1 MDTSATPAP
10 FVLDPAR
17 RDLHAENARLRAL
30 GPLVP
35 VELVGGVRAW
45 AVTRYET
52 LQTVLTDARIS
63 KNIRHWRAWTDGT
76 VPADWPLTSIVAVD
90 AMTTAD
96 GADHRRLRALVS
108 QAFTPR
114 RVEAL
119 RPRVIELTA
128 QSLDRLAELPSGP
141 VDLRQEFAYPLP
153 LNVICELIGLP
164 QQRRDELHMLTNV
177 LLRVVDTPSKAA
189 ARIGTL
195 HELLGELIAL
205 RRREPGDD
213 LTSALIA
220 VRDEDGTRLSES
232 ELFGTVLLMFIAGH
246 ETSLNLITN
255 AVRALLGH
263 PDQLSPVRG
272 GSRPWS
278 AVVEETL
285 RWDSPVAHFP
295 MRYATEDLEIDG
307 VRLHKGDAILASYT
321 ATGRDPAH
329 YGERADRF
337 DVAAPTPRHLAFG
350 HGAHYCLGAQLA
362 RLEAE
367 VALPALFDR
376 FPELGPAVPLDEL
389 EPLTTVVSN
398 STSTLPVL
406 LGAQRSS
413 GRRAVS
419 GSTR

>member
-1 MDTSATPAP
+1 M
-10 FVLDPAR
+10 LDPTR
-17 RDLHAENARLRAL
+17 CGLHAENDRLREI

-45 AVTRYET
+45 AVTRHAT
-52 LQTVLTDARIS
+52 LQTVLTDPRVS
-63 KNIRHWRAWTDGT
+63 KDIRHWRAWADGT
-76 VPADWPLTSIVAVD
+76 VPGNWPLTAIVAVK
-90 AMTTAD
+90 AMTTVD
-96 GADHRRLRALVS
+96 GADHRRLRGLVS
-108 QAFTPR
+108 QAFTSR

-119 RPRVIELTA
+119 RPRVAQLTNEL
-128 QSLDRLAELPSGP
+128 LDRLAQLPPGP

-153 LNVICELIGLP
+153 LHVVCEMIGLP
-164 QQRRDELHMLTNV
+164 EERRDELHTLTNV
-177 LLRVVDTPSKAA
+177 LLRAVDTPEQTAS
-189 ARIGTL
+189 RTGTL
-195 HELLGELIAL
+195 HQLLAEVIEL
-205 RRREPGDD
+205 RRRDPGDD

-220 VRDEDGTRLSES
+220 ARDEDGTRLSEA

-246 ETSLNLITN
+246 ETTLNLITN

-263 PDQLSPVRG
+263 PDQLALVRG
-272 GSRPWS
+272 GSRPWG

-307 VRLHKGDAILASYT
+307 ATLHRGDAILASY
-321 ATGRDPAH
+321 AAAGRDPAQ
-329 YGERADRF
+329 YGERAGHF
-337 DVAAPTPRHLAFG
+337 DVAAPSPRHLSFG

-376 FPELGPAVPLDEL
+376 FPQLAPAVPLAEL
-389 EPLTTVVSN
+389 EPLTTAVSN
-398 STSTLPVL
+398 STGTLPVL
-406 LGAQRSS
+406 LGAQRSN

>member
-1 MDTSATPAP
+1 MDSSAKP
-10 FVLDPAR
+10 FVLDPTR
-17 RDLHAENARLRAL
+17 RDPHAENDRLREI

-45 AVTRYET
+45 AVTRYAT
-52 LQTVLTDARIS
+52 LRTVLTDPRLS
-63 KNIRHWRAWTDGT
+63 KDIRHWRAWADGT
-76 VPADWPLTSIVAVD
+76 VPGNWPLTSIVAVE
-90 AMTTAD
+90 AMTTVD
-96 GADHRRLRALVS
+96 GADHRRLRGLVS
-108 QAFTPR
+108 QAFTAP

-119 RPRVIELTA
+119 RPRVVQLTEE
-128 QSLDRLAELPSGP
+128 SLDRLARLPSGP

-153 LNVICELIGLP
+153 LQVICELIGMP
-164 QQRRDELHMLTNV
+164 EQWRDELHTLTNV
-177 LLRVVDTPSKAA
+177 LLRVVDTPEQAA
-189 ARIGTL
+189 IRVGTL
-195 HELLGELIAL
+195 HQLLGAVVAL
-205 RRREPGDD
+205 RRRDPGDD

-220 VRDEDGTRLSES
+220 VRDEDGTRLSEA
-232 ELFGTVLLMFIAGH
+232 ELLGTVLLMFIAGH
-246 ETSLNLITN
+246 ETTLNLITN

-263 PDQLSPVRG
+263 PDQLALVRD

-295 MRYATEDLEIDG
+295 MRYATRDLVIDG
-307 VRLHKGDAILASYT
+307 ATLHKGDAVLASYG
-321 ATGRDPAH
+321 AAGRDPAQ
-329 YGERADRF
+329 YGERAGRF
-337 DVAAPTPRHLAFG
+337 DVAAPSPRHLSFG

-362 RLEAE
+362 RLEAQ

-376 FPELGPAVPLDEL
+376 FPQLAPAVPLAEL

-398 STSTLPVL
+398 STGTLPVL
-406 LGAQRSS
+406 LGAQRSN